1 VIVYGLVSAETEQ
14 AVELFLR
21 PEDAERMLAEALSDE
36 PDWIETLS
44 VEPVELPFS
53 SK

>member
-1 VIVYGLVSAETEQ
+1 MIVYGLVSAETEE

-21 PEDAERMLAEALSDE
+21 CKDAEQMLAEALSDE
-36 PDWIETLS
+36 PDWADTLS

-53 SK
+53 EK